1 MSKILYYNESIREV
15 LYNMGLKKKCVTLT
29 DKQVEMI
36 DKNEGINF
44 SDKLRRILD
53 EFAKKECD

>member
-1 MSKILYYNESIREV
+1 
-15 LYNMGLKKKCVTLT
+15 MGLKKKCVTLT